1 MPADVDATE
10 STILRLLEAAG
21 RGKSVSPTEA
31 ARALTPDADWHRLMP
46 QVRRAAVRLARAG
59 QIVITR
65 KGKPVDPNDFK
76 GVYRLALPGYG
87 EAGPGNSADERPV
100 HQ

>member
-1 MPADVDATE
+1 MPADADAAE

-21 RGKSVSPTEA
+21 RGKSVDPTEA
-31 ARALTPDADWHRLMP
+31 ARALRPGADWHRLMP
-46 QVRRAAVRLARAG
+46 QVRRAAVRLAGAG

-65 KGKPVDPNDFK
+65 KGKPVDPTDFK

-87 EAGPGNSADERPV
+87 AGPGNSADDRPV
-100 HQ
+100 DQ